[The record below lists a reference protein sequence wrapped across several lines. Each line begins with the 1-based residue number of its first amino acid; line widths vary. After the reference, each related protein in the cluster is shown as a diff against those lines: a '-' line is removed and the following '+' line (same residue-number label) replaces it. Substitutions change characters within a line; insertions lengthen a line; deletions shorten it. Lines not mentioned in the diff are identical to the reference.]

1 MKFSA
6 LYVVALASILPAT
19 SANSRHRTISQDSV
33 VVAQMYTTELSSN
46 AADRPA
52 LRALFENLQQLQLAE
67 EQVWLRTGRFTADR
81 RELASY
87 RAPRGARVWVTAS
100 GNWASLRGEVHGVVL
115 YQLNMWTHQENQGVS
130 STELSLP

>member
-6 LYVVALASILPAT
+6 LSVVALASILPAT

-67 EQVWLRTGRFTADR
+67 EQVWLRTGHFTADR
-81 RELASY
+81 RELGSY
-87 RAPRGARVWVTAS
+87 RSPEGARVWVTAS
-100 GNWASLRGEVHGVVL
+100 DNWASVRGEIHGVVL
-115 YQLNMWTHQENQGVS
+115 YELSFWTRQENQRVM
-130 STELSLP
+130 STELSLR

>member
-1 MKFSA
+1 MKIA
-6 LYVVALASILPAT
+6 AVVVAGLASLLPAAT
-19 SANSRHRTISQDSV
+19 RVPRVLTTVQDSV
-33 VVAQMYTTELSSN
+33 VVSEMYSTELSTN
-46 AADRPA
+46 PADRPA
-52 LRALFENLQQLQLAE
+52 LRALFENLQQLKVAE